1 MESYIVIVGILYAFI
16 MNFLKQKFSKEPTY
30 YGEDIRELSTEEY
43 IIFQEPEKNLKRYL
57 VSRMDFLKILGYW

>member
-1 MESYIVIVGILYAFI
+1 MESYVVVVAILYAFI

-30 YGEDIRELSTEEY
+30 DGEDIRELSTEEY

-57 VSRMDFLKILGYW
+57 VSRMDFLRILGNW